1 MSKLINYKSK
11 EGQLLKQ
18 VNVFLKQI
26 MDRTGSRCNVD
37 WMQSLPSAGHGCACP
52 GASAAP
58 SAARPGRSGRQQ
70 AQRPPG
76 GPRRYEYISQGNRIF
91 YYSPVLLRF

>member
-1 MSKLINYKSK
+1 MSIIETS
-11 EGQLLKQ
+11 QRFLK
-18 VNVFLKQI
+18 KQI

-91 YYSPVLLRF
+91 YYSPVLLRFQPSFHI